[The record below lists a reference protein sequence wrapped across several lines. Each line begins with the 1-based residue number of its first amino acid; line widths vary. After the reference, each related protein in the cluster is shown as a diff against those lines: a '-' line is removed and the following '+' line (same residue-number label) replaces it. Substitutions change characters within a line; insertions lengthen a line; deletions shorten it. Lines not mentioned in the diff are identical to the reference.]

1 MQVILNSG
9 RSWETVKVHV
19 SVHLSSS
26 FSMIHTSLINPR
38 SLSGYT
44 THTHKSQ
51 SASCSDRVGCLAT
64 RPPNPDPPSQARSLV
79 FHRHPLTCHLGMR
92 LKRLRVHLHHH
103 QPPPLHF
110 REGGITRT
118 SPESPFLLTVL
129 HFFFFFFGGVV
140 FQVLSVNTEDGSI
153 PRRVEGVVGLSQSW
167 KSMSE
172 CVCMYNGCRTY
183 LNLSVI
189 FILD

>member
-1 MQVILNSG
+1 
-9 RSWETVKVHV
+9 
-19 SVHLSSS
+19 
-26 FSMIHTSLINPR
+26 MIHTSLINPR

-129 HFFFFFFGGVV
+129 HFFSFSLVGWFFKCCQSIQKTGPFPGGWRGRWDCLRVERAC
-140 FQVLSVNTEDGSI
+140 LSVCACIMD
-153 PRRVEGVVGLSQSW
+153 VGL
-167 KSMSE
+167 
-172 CVCMYNGCRTY
+172 
-183 LNLSVI
+183 I
-189 FILD
+189 